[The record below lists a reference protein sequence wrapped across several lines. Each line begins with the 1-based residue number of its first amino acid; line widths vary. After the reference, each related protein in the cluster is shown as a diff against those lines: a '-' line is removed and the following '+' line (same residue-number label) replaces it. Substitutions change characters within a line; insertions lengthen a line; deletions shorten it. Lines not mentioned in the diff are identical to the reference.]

1 MCPAKTKS
9 TKPKSKSTPSHPK
22 THANHPNNGHL
33 RQQRSRPLMLSKRAC
48 VFYLERVRVVLK
60 DDRIVYL
67 TESLQPTEHFYNIP
81 EKNTAFLLLGK
92 GSSITDA
99 AARRLAE
106 SNVMVGFCGSG
117 GSPLFSALDLTFLA
131 PQSEYRPTEY
141 MQTWMQAWLDDSTR
155 LLMAKILLT
164 ERIEMVKKYW
174 QRHALLASRGIRLD
188 EATLSRFAQDIEAGT
203 SQEQLLTAEGRWAKA
218 LYKTL
223 ATGFDFAFTR
233 EEGKNSHED
242 VADIAN
248 SYLDHGNYIAYGYA
262 AVTLHGLGISFALPM
277 LHGKT
282 RRGGLVFDIADLVKD
297 ALVMPQA
304 FISAKLGH
312 DQKEF
317 RMQLIEVCQ
326 DQDVL
331 DYMFGFIVET
341 CQKIKSYQIVKPST

>member
-1 MCPAKTKS
+1 
-9 TKPKSKSTPSHPK
+9 
-22 THANHPNNGHL
+22 
-33 RQQRSRPLMLSKRAC
+33 MLSKRAC
-48 VFYLERVRVVLK
+48 VFYLERVRVIVK

-67 TESLQPTEHFYNIP
+67 TESLQPIEHFYNIP

-141 MQTWMQAWLDDSTR
+141 MQTWMKAWLDDAAR
-155 LLMAKILLT
+155 LLMAKILLQ
-164 ERIEMVKKYW
+164 ERITIVKKYW
-174 QRHALLASRGIRLD
+174 QKNPMLLQFGIHIDEAALASFQSAID
-188 EATLSRFAQDIEAGT
+188 SAEN
-203 SQEQLLTAEGRWAKA
+203 QEQLLTAEGRWAKA
-218 LYKTL
+218 LYKRL
-223 ATGFDFAFTR
+223 ADGFGMKFVR
-233 EEGKNSHED
+233 EEGKNAND
-242 VADIAN
+242 DLGDIAN

-262 AVTLHGLGISFALPM
+262 AVALHGLGISFALAM

-282 RRGGLVFDIADLVKD
+282 RRGGLVFGVADLVKD

-304 FISAKLGH
+304 FVSAKLGH
-312 DQKEF
+312 NQKEF
-317 RMQLIEVCQ
+317 RMQLIETCQ

-331 DYMFGFIVET
+331 DYMFGFIVDT
-341 CQKIKSYQIVKPST
+341 CQKI

>member
-1 MCPAKTKS
+1 MS
-9 TKPKSKSTPSHPK
+9 D
-22 THANHPNNGHL
+22 L
-33 RQQRSRPLMLSKRAC
+33 RQQRSRALMLSKRAC

-67 TESLQPTEHFYNIP
+67 TDNLQPIEHFYNIP

-92 GSSITDA
+92 GSSLTDA

-141 MQTWMQAWLDDSTR
+141 MQIWMKAWLNDDAR

-164 ERIEMVKKYW
+164 ERIYIVEKFWKKNQSLIQYGIVLNSQTI
-174 QRHALLASRGIRLD
+174 QR
-188 EATLSRFAQDIEAGT
+188 FQQDIENASNQT
-203 SQEQLLTAEGRWAKA
+203 ELLAAEGRWAKA

-223 ATGFDFAFTR
+223 ARGFNFEFSRD
-233 EEGKNSHED
+233 EGKQSHD
-242 VADIAN
+242 SIQDIAN
-248 SYLDHGNYIAYGYA
+248 NYLDHGNYIAYGYA
-262 AVTLHGLGISFALPM
+262 AVTLHGMGISFALPM

-304 FISAKLGH
+304 FVSAQLGQN
-312 DQKEF
+312 QKEF
-317 RMQLIEVCQ
+317 RMQLIETCQ
-326 DQDVL
+326 DNDVL
-331 DYMFGFIVET
+331 DYMFGFISEL
-341 CQKIKSYQIVKPST
+341 CNKVK

>member
-1 MCPAKTKS
+1 MS
-9 TKPKSKSTPSHPK
+9 Q
-22 THANHPNNGHL
+22 NNSHL
-33 RQQRSRPLMLSKRAC
+33 RKLRSRPLMLSKRAC
-48 VFYLERVRVVLK
+48 VFYLERVRVIVK

-67 TESLQPTEHFYNIP
+67 TESLQPIEHFYNIP

-141 MQTWMQAWLDDSTR
+141 MQTWMKAWLDDAAR
-155 LLMAKILLT
+155 LLMAKILLQ
-164 ERIEMVKKYW
+164 ERITIVKKYW
-174 QRHALLASRGIRLD
+174 QKNPMLLQLGIHIDESAL
-188 EATLSRFAQDIEAGT
+188 T
-203 SQEQLLTAEGRWAKA
+203 SFQSAIDSAKNQEQLLTAEGRWAKA
-218 LYKTL
+218 LYKRL
-223 ATGFDFAFTR
+223 ADGFGIKFVR
-233 EEGKNSHED
+233 EEGKNAQD
-242 VADIAN
+242 DLGDIAN

-262 AVTLHGLGISFALPM
+262 AVALHGLGISFALAM

-282 RRGGLVFDIADLVKD
+282 RRGGLVFDVADLVKD

-304 FISAKLGH
+304 FVSAKLGH
-312 DQKEF
+312 NQKEF
-317 RMQLIEVCQ
+317 RMQLIETCQ

-331 DYMFGFIVET
+331 DYMFGFIVDT
-341 CQKIKSYQIVKPST
+341 CQKIK